1 MKTQLIIGGR
11 GNGKTL
17 HLIKRAH
24 EEWLYILVRD
34 PVTARNLFKH
44 AKEMKL
50 DIPFPITINEYLR
63 SGKLKGSSA
72 RRDGILIDN
81 INDIFLRLFDGVPV
95 HEMTLDDHNVWDV
108 ERLIDHGDALE
119 SLRIDWSKENYEEII
134 RKD

>member
-1 MKTQLIIGGR
+1 METQLIIGGR
-11 GNGKTL
+11 QCGKTL

-34 PVTARNLFKH
+34 RDTARNLFKQ

-50 DIPFPITINEYLR
+50 DIPFPITINEYLS
-63 SGKLKGSSA
+63 SGQLRGSSA

-81 INDIFLRLFDGVPV
+81 IDDIFLRLFRGVPV

-108 ERLIDHGDALE
+108 KRLIDHGDALE